1 MKFRVKNLLTACL
14 ATQLLLGTAAFADP
28 CTFTPDSKS
37 PRSNGTLV
45 GQVAVKSIGSV
56 ALPQGLAVFDGHAID
71 IEAVPDWLFDR
82 DEVLT
87 GAVINSSITT
97 SGPNAIIKGLV
108 FFTGGHWIKNLGS
121 LLTRD
126 TITTVSGSTIAGT
139 VQATLPD
146 GLEVL
151 TLTGTRM
158 KVAFADIE
166 NIVSPRAFRF
176 AASAE
181 SLKLDPASTAIQ
193 AEPLQIAFVPIVG
206 AGKVI
211 ATAKPRVPQSNL
223 PGTEGGVPNSVIA
236 TEVLIDVAM
245 NVIAPAVAIPLTFG
259 VTRNA
264 QTISKVKAAQ
274 AASGTFGPIYP

>member
-1 MKFRVKNLLTACL
+1 M
-14 ATQLLLGTAAFADP
+14 
-28 CTFTPDSKS
+28 
-37 PRSNGTLV
+37 
-45 GQVAVKSIGSV
+45 

-126 TITTVSGSTIAGT
+126 TITTVSGNTIAGT

-166 NIVSPRAFRF
+166 NIVLAQGS
-176 AASAE
+176 SD
-181 SLKLDPASTAIQ
+181 LQQ
-193 AEPLQIAFVPIVG
+193 A
-206 AGKVI
+206 
-211 ATAKPRVPQSNL
+211 
-223 PGTEGGVPNSVIA
+223 PNPS
-236 TEVLIDVAM
+236 
-245 NVIAPAVAIPLTFG
+245 
-259 VTRNA
+259 
-264 QTISKVKAAQ
+264 S
-274 AASGTFGPIYP
+274 